1 MDMDAPFY
9 LAPKEKGTVT
19 MSNSGGTMPAP
30 EEVRRE
36 MNANF
41 TVFALAGLGIL
52 ILTLAADWWVALGV
66 FFLIRANNIDRDS
79 RRKQNPIAK
88 LALSNGGK
96 G

>member
-1 MDMDAPFY
+1 
-9 LAPKEKGTVT
+9 
-19 MSNSGGTMPAP
+19 MPAP

-88 LALSNGGK
+88 LAPLQRREGMNQTKEGRNTINGSRDADMIPPTT
-96 G
+96 